1 MKWTNRLYNLHVNHL
16 EKQRKKIIKD
26 LENPDRLNKNIDLK
40 IIEATK
46 NEYDQIIKFMKQ
58 NKDRTFKWLW
68 HNQEKIKLHFEFFEW
83 LFAISL
89 IFISLLT
96 INALWWAL
104 NF

>member
-1 MKWTNRLYNLHVNHL
+1 MHVNHL

-58 NKDRTFKWLW
+58 NKDRTFK
-68 HNQEKIKLHFEFFEW
+68 
-83 LFAISL
+83 
-89 IFISLLT
+89 
-96 INALWWAL
+96 
-104 NF
+104 